1 MPHYRDFKPYEP
13 FLIET
18 RRSLHMH
25 PECGFDVEQTHDFV
39 SARLRE
45 MGIRTIE
52 HVGKNSLLGILEN
65 GKGPVV
71 GLRADMDALPLS
83 EENAS
88 LEYRSRVPGRMHACG
103 HDAHTAMLL
112 TAANY
117 LKDHPSLWRGT
128 VKLIFQEAEEGPSPG
143 GAEGIVASG
152 LLDDVE
158 CFYALHVSP
167 AFPSGTIAV
176 KTGEAMAAADT
187 IQITLKGKGA
197 HAAYPHL
204 SVDPVLMQ
212 AEVVTALQALVS
224 RTLDPTE
231 NAVVTISQVH
241 AGTTHNII
249 PGTAFLEG
257 TVRTF
262 NDAVR
267 TQLKQGIEDV
277 VRGIAAMRGGTY
289 DYKYIYGYDPTVNAP
304 KAAAAFQG
312 VTECLLGKDKF
323 VSIPKAS
330 MGAEDFSKYIR
341 LKTGCIAWLGTHH
354 DETDGYSLHHPRF
367 NVDES
372 ALLSGVVVLAAVVI
386 HGSKQTKGEPSCS

>member
-1 MPHYRDFKPYEP
+1 MPNYTDFKPYEP

-25 PECGFDVEQTHDFV
+25 PECGFDVVQTHDFV
-39 SARLRE
+39 FARLRE
-45 MGIRTIE
+45 MGIRTIA

-65 GKGPVV
+65 GAGPIV
-71 GLRADMDALPLS
+71 GLRADMDALPLT
-83 EENAS
+83 EANPD
-88 LEYRSRVPGRMHACG
+88 LTYRSRVPGRMHACG

-112 TAANY
+112 TAAKF
-117 LKDHPSLWRGT
+117 LKDHPNLWHGT

-152 LLDDVE
+152 LVDDVA

-167 AFPSGTIAV
+167 AFPSGTIAI
-176 KTGEAMAAADT
+176 KTGEALAAADT
-187 IQITLKGKGA
+187 VQITLYGKGA

-212 AEVVTALQALVS
+212 AEVITALQALVA
-224 RTLDPTE
+224 RNLDPTE

-249 PGTAFLEG
+249 PETAFLEG

-262 NDAVR
+262 NDATR
-267 TQLKQGIEDV
+267 TLLKRGIEDV
-277 VRGIAAMRGGTY
+277 VKGITAMRGGTY
-289 DYKYIYGYDPTVNAP
+289 DYKFTYGYDATINAP
-304 KAAAAFQG
+304 LAAADFQG
-312 VTECLLGKDKF
+312 VTECLLGKDRF
-323 VSIPKAS
+323 IPISKAS

-341 LKTGCIAWLGTHH
+341 HKPGCIAWLGTHH

-367 NVDES
+367 NVDEN
-372 ALLSGVVVLAAVVI
+372 ALLSGVVVLAGVVI
-386 HGSKQTKGEPSCS
+386 HGSKQSKGEHA